1 MPSKNRAYKT
11 ATAEEYATLYSRVQA
26 QFKPEEMTR
35 EALFE
40 WLRNDSLADSFAL
53 VGELDSKIKE
63 AETIEEL
70 RELRDD
76 ARTLPVYK
84 AEIMRRI
91 GERAEEI
98 KVSELE
104 ETIARAM
111 VSLETF
117 AEERGIKLTETTKG
131 GIYLKW
137 GRYHRPAIVIFK
149 DGKIKAWR
157 YLTEEEIKDN
167 E

>member
-1 MPSKNRAYKT
+1 MPSKNRIYKQ
-11 ATAEEYATLYSRVQA
+11 ATAESYSALYSRVEA
-26 QFKPEEMTR
+26 HFSVEELTR
-35 EALFE
+35 DNLIE
-40 WLRNDSLADSFAL
+40 WLNNDSLADSL
-53 VGELDSKIKE
+53 SLTGELDSKIKE